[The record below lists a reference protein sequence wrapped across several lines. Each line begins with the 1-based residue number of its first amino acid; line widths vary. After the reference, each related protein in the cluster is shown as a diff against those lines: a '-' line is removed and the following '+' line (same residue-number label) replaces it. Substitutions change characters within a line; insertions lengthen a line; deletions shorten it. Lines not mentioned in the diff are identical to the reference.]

1 MKQSAY
7 GFFKKLF
14 SVTMLAFMVL
24 GFIMILFQLFG
35 IVSQNP
41 KLILWSNNTFKNP
54 AMYISCITGFAGY
67 FAHYLKPKKK

>member
-24 GFIMILFQLFG
+24 GFIMILFQVFG

-41 KLILWSNNTFKNP
+41 KLILWS
-54 AMYISCITGFAGY
+54 
-67 FAHYLKPKKK
+67 